1 MKQKEKKKT
10 DLYPQVEVLHTDPE
24 RGLSAAEVA
33 LRRESG
39 LHNTPSRDALPTTS
53 QILAQHCLTFFNFV
67 FLVLAA
73 VLAVAGSGIKNMTFL
88 IVVVIN
94 TVIGCVQE
102 LRARNAVKK
111 LTLLAQKPARAVRDG
126 KTVQIPSRELVR
138 DDIVIFGPGDQIC
151 ADALVCSGELRVN
164 EALVT
169 GEADAVIRLPG
180 DTLRSGSFV
189 VAGNARARLTQV
201 GDAAFAARLTLEAK
215 ANPKAAKSE
224 MMRALD
230 KLIRVMGFVLIPV
243 GVLLFCHEYFRL
255 GLDLTASAEA
265 VVAALVGMIP
275 EGLYLLTS
283 VAMAASA
290 IKLSRRRVLV
300 QDMNC
305 IETLARVDVLCV
317 DKTGTIT
324 EPDMRL
330 EQLIPLHNTP
340 VPKLEAILTA
350 MYGSGEPENE
360 TAAALQR
367 AYPGETAWHAEQRI
381 PFTSQTKWSAWTFS
395 DRGSF
400 LVGAPE
406 ILLKDTHPQ
415 IRREAEDRQHR
426 GSRVLLLAAYR
437 GTPAETGL
445 EPARTEPLALL
456 CLRNPIRPQA
466 AEIFRYF
473 REQGV
478 AIKVISGDHPATAA
492 RIAREAGIENSDK
505 WLDASTLQTP
515 EDYLDA
521 AENYT
526 VFGRVT
532 PDQKKKLILA
542 LKKRD
547 HTVAMTGDGV
557 NDVLA
562 LREADCSVAMAG
574 GAQAA
579 SQVARLVLLDNDF
592 SAMPGIVAEG
602 RRVVNNIQRAAALF
616 LVKNIFSL
624 GLSLVS
630 LVTNLPYPLIPIQLT
645 VISALTIGVPSFF
658 LALEPNFERFHGN
671 FLAGVLRRA
680 LPGGLTNI
688 LAVLAIQL
696 CAIRLGL
703 SDAQT
708 GTVCAAVL
716 GVVGLLVLFVVSK
729 PLEKFRAVVW
739 IAMAVALVGSF
750 TLVGG
755 FFELDTALWL
765 AQPLTLLP
773 LLLTP
778 LLFAAVSALAGL
790 WKGKNHAD
798 L

>member
-445 EPARTEPLALL
+445 EPARTDPLALL

-658 LALEPNFERFHGN
+658 LALEPNFDRFHGN

-778 LLFAAVSALAGL
+778 LLFAAVSALSGL

>member
-126 KTVQIPSRELVR
+126 ETVWVPSRELVR
-138 DDIVIFGPGDQIC
+138 DDIVIFSTGDQIC

-180 DTLRSGSFV
+180 DALRSGSFV

-230 KLIRVMGFVLIPV
+230 KLIRVMGCVLIPV

-255 GLDLTASAEA
+255 GLGLTASAEA

-290 IKLSRRRVLV
+290 IKLSRQRVLV

-367 AYPGETAWHAEQRI
+367 AYPGETDWQTEQRI

-406 ILLKDTHPQ
+406 ILLQDTHPQ

-456 CLRNPIRPQA
+456 CLRNPIRLQA
-466 AEIFRYF
+466 AETFRYF

-515 EDYLDA
+515 EDYLEA

-778 LLFAAVSALAGL
+778 LLFAAVSALSGL

>member
-230 KLIRVMGFVLIPV
+230 KLIRIMGFVLIPV

-445 EPARTEPLALL
+445 EPARTDPLALL

-492 RIAREAGIENSDK
+492 RIAREAGIENSDQ

>member
-255 GLDLTASAEA
+255 GLGLTASAEA

-466 AEIFRYF
+466 AETFRYF

-658 LALEPNFERFHGN
+658 LALEPNFDRFHGN

-778 LLFAAVSALAGL
+778 LLFAAVSALSGL